1 MYLQRQHSY
10 DSEILMLMVMKIK
23 IISERIIALYMM
35 IPMWMMTT
43 VRNITIKHSIH
54 DDNNDDDYSDKRNI
68 SNVDDNDLTIKHNII
83 N

>member
-1 MYLQRQHSY
+1 
-10 DSEILMLMVMKIK
+10 
-23 IISERIIALYMM
+23 
-35 IPMWMMTT
+35 MMTT